1 MAVSDD
7 WDYDFTPEEWAACI
21 RVLGIVKDHPNEVPD
36 LELMKGMIS
45 KVYKN
50 ARRERR
56 KETEIQRQQEDL
68 STKQQSYIFHYQTG
82 RPEEFAMPDEGS
94 LHLNK
99 STGCYACGTRFHEVH
114 AFYHRLCPECATLQL
129 AKREQRADLKG
140 RVAVV
145 TGGRIKV
152 GFATALKLLRDGATV
167 VITTRFPNDALM
179 VFSEEHDFAI
189 WKERLLLYGLDLR
202 NLKSIDAFIAYL
214 YTHFDALDILVNN
227 AAQTIKYDSDYYRRL
242 LHREEE
248 SGRGLPAG
256 QAHIKHPFDLLE
268 AGALPLLPEIQPGA
282 VAKTDIFNQPLDER
296 PHNSWTATLSEVSTE
311 ELLEVNVINNIAP
324 FILNSRLK
332 PLLEKSSFPTRF
344 IINVTSS
351 EGQFSYSRKTIFHP
365 HTNMTKAA
373 LNMMTRT
380 SADDFAGSGILM
392 NSVDVGWVSTGN
404 PIEKKERLAEQGH
417 VMPLDI
423 HDAAA
428 RIYDP
433 IAAVLNSDIRH
444 YGKLFKNYKVVDW

>member
-1 MAVSDD
+1 MK
-7 WDYDFTPEEWAACI
+7 
-21 RVLGIVKDHPNEVPD
+21 VLGIVKDHPNGVPD

-50 ARRERR
+50 ARKERR
-56 KETEIQRQQEDL
+56 KETEIERRQEDL
-68 STKQQSYIFHYQTG
+68 STKQQTYIFHYQTG
-82 RPEEFAMPDEGS
+82 RPEEFAMPEEES
-94 LHLNK
+94 LLLNK
-99 STGCYACGTRFHEVH
+99 SAGCYACGIRFHELH
-114 AFYHRLCPECATLQL
+114 SFYHRLCPECATLQL
-129 AKREQRADLKG
+129 SKREQRADLRG
-140 RVAVV
+140 HVAVV

-152 GFATALKLLRDGATV
+152 GFATALKFLRDGATV
-167 VITTRFPNDALM
+167 IVTTRFPNDALLA
-179 VFSEEHDFAI
+179 FSEEHDFAT
-189 WKERLLLYGLDLR
+189 WKERLVLYGLDLR
-202 NLKSIDAFIAYL
+202 NLKSIDAFVAYL
-214 YTHFDALDILVNN
+214 SAHFDALDILVNN
-227 AAQTIKYDSDYYRRL
+227 AAQTIKYDTHYYRQL
-242 LHREEE
+242 LQREEE
-248 SGRGLPAG
+248 SGRLLSAG
-256 QAHIKHPFDLLE
+256 HTHIKHPCDLSE
-268 AGALPLLPEIQPGA
+268 AGTLPLLPGTEA
-282 VAKTDIFNQPLDER
+282 STVTKTDIFNQPLDER
-296 PHNSWTATLSEVSTE
+296 AHNSWTATLSDVSTE

-332 PLLEKSSFPTRF
+332 PLLEKSDFPTRF

-351 EGQFSYSRKTIFHP
+351 EGQFSYSRKTVFHP

-380 SADDFAGSGILM
+380 SADDFANSQILM

-423 HDAAA
+423 HDAAS

-433 IAAVLNSDIRH
+433 IATALNSDIRH

>member
-1 MAVSDD
+1 MSEASD

-21 RVLGIVKDHPNEVPD
+21 RVLEIVKDHPNEVPD

-56 KETEIQRQQEDL
+56 KETETERREEDL
-68 STKQQSYIFHYQTG
+68 STKQQTYIFHYQTG
-82 RPEEFAMPDEGS
+82 KPEKFEMPDQES
-94 LHLNK
+94 LLLNK

-129 AKREQRADLKG
+129 SKREQRANLSG

-167 VITTRFPNDALM
+167 IVTTRFPNDALLA
-179 VFSEEHDFAI
+179 FSEEPDFEQ
-189 WKERLLLYGLDLR
+189 WKERLILYGLDLR
-202 NLKSIDAFIAYL
+202 NLKSIDAFVTYL
-214 YTHFDALDILVNN
+214 LSHFDALDILVNN
-227 AAQTIKYDSDYYRRL
+227 AAQTIKYDAYYYQQL
-242 LHREEE
+242 LHREEQ
-248 SGRGLPAG
+248 SGRLL
-256 QAHIKHPFDLLE
+256 QAEHRQIKHPCDLAE
-268 AGALPLLPEIQPGA
+268 AGTLPLLPGTQASIA
-282 VAKTDIFNQPLDER
+282 RTDIFNQPLDER
-296 PHNSWTATLSEVSTE
+296 AHNSWTATLSEVSTE

-332 PLLEKSSFPTRF
+332 PLFEKSAFPTRF

-351 EGQFSYSRKTIFHP
+351 EGQFSYSRKTVFHP

-380 SADDFAGSGILM
+380 SADDFAGSHILM

-423 HDAAA
+423 HDAAS

-433 IAAVLNSDIRH
+433 IAIALNSDIRH
-444 YGKLFKNYKVVDW
+444 YGKLFKNYTVVDW

>member
-1 MAVSDD
+1 MAAAGN

-21 RVLGIVKDHPNEVPD
+21 RVLGIVKDHPNGVPD

-45 KVYKN
+45 RVYKN
-50 ARRERR
+50 ARKERR
-56 KETEIQRQQEDL
+56 KETEIERRQEDL
-68 STKQQSYIFHYQTG
+68 STKQQTYIFHYQTG
-82 RPEEFAMPDEGS
+82 KPGEFAMPEEES
-94 LHLNK
+94 LLLNK
-99 STGCYACGTRFHEVH
+99 STGCYACGKRFHEVH
-114 AFYHRLCPECATLQL
+114 PFYHRLCPECAALQL
-129 AKREQRADLKG
+129 SKREQRADLRG

-167 VITTRFPNDALM
+167 IVTTRFPNDALLA
-179 VFSEEHDFAI
+179 FSEEPGFEH
-189 WKERLLLYGLDLR
+189 WKERLVLYGLDLR
-202 NLKSIDAFIAYL
+202 NLKSIDAFVAYL
-214 YTHFDALDILVNN
+214 SAHFDALDILVNN
-227 AAQTIKYDSDYYRRL
+227 AAQTIKYDTAYYRQL
-242 LHREEE
+242 LHREQE
-248 SGRGLPAG
+248 SGKLLSAALT
-256 QAHIKHPFDLLE
+256 QIKHPCDLAE
-268 AGALPLLPEIQPGA
+268 ANILPLLPGTEAGTI
-282 VAKTDIFNQPLDER
+282 AKTDIFNQPLDER
-296 PHNSWTATLSEVSTE
+296 PHNSWTATLSDVSTE

-380 SADDFAGSGILM
+380 SADDFAGSEILM

-423 HDAAA
+423 HDAAS

-433 IAAVLNSDIRH
+433 IATALNSGIRH
-444 YGKLFKNYKVVDW
+444 YGKLFKNYTVVDW

>member
-1 MAVSDD
+1 MAEASD

-36 LELMKGMIS
+36 LDFMKGLIS

-56 KETEIQRQQEDL
+56 KETEFQRREEDL
-68 STKQQSYIFHYQTG
+68 STKQQTYIFHYQTG
-82 RPEEFAMPDEGS
+82 KPEEFAMPDEES

-99 STGCYACGTRFHEVH
+99 STGCYACGKRFHEVH
-114 AFYHRLCPECATLQL
+114 AFYHRLCPECATLQFS
-129 AKREQRADLKG
+129 KREQRADLKG

-167 VITTRFPNDALM
+167 IVTTRFPNDALLA
-179 VFSEEHDFAI
+179 FSEEHDFES
-189 WKERLLLYGLDLR
+189 WKERLAVYGLDLR
-202 NLKSIDAFIAYL
+202 NLKSIDAFITYL
-214 YTHFDALDILVNN
+214 SGHFNALDILVNN
-227 AAQTIKYDSDYYRRL
+227 AAQTIKYDKIYYNQL
-242 LHREEE
+242 LHREQE
-248 SGRGLPAG
+248 SGRLLPANLT
-256 QAHIKHPFDLLE
+256 QIKHPCDLAE
-268 AGALPLLPEIQPGA
+268 AGTLPLLPGIQA
-282 VAKTDIFNQPLDER
+282 SIVKTDIFNQPLDDR
-296 PHNSWTATLSEVSTE
+296 PHNSWTATLSDVSTE

-380 SADDFAGSGILM
+380 SADDFAESGILM

-433 IAAVLNSDIRH
+433 IAAALNSDIRH

>member
-1 MAVSDD
+1 MIAAGD
-7 WDYDFTPEEWAACI
+7 WDYDFSPEEWKSCLK
-21 RVLGIVKDHPNEVPD
+21 VLSILKDDPNKVPD
-36 LELMKGMIS
+36 LEQVKGLVSRI
-45 KVYKN
+45 YKS

-56 KETEIQRQQEDL
+56 KESDVQRKQEDL
-68 STKQQSYIFHYQTG
+68 AAKQQSYMFHYQTG
-82 RPEEFAMPDEGS
+82 KPEEYIPSGEDS
-94 LHLNK
+94 LLLNK
-99 STGCYACGTRFHEVH
+99 STGCYACGLRFHEIH
-114 AFYHRLCPECATLQL
+114 AFYHRLCPDCATLH
-129 AKREQRADLKG
+129 ASKRHQRADLSG

-167 VITTRFPNDALM
+167 IVTTRFPNSALRA
-179 VFSEEHDFAI
+179 FSEENDFDT
-189 WKERLLLYGLDLR
+189 WKERLVLYGLDLR
-202 NLKSIDAFIAYL
+202 NLKSLDAFVDYL
-214 YTHFDALDILVNN
+214 FSHFEALDILVNN
-227 AAQTIKYDSDYYRRL
+227 AAQTIRYDADYYRQL

-248 SGRGLPAG
+248 SGRLTAADSGM
-256 QAHIKHPFDLLE
+256 IKQGCELSDSNM
-268 AGALPLLPEIQPGA
+268 PLLPGTDPA
-282 VAKTDIFNQPLDER
+282 PVLKTDIFNEPLDER
-296 PHNSWTATLSEVSTE
+296 AHNSWTATLSEVSTT

-332 PLLEKSSFPTRF
+332 PLLEKSAFPTRF

-373 LNMMTRT
+373 VNMMTRT
-380 SADDFAGSGILM
+380 SAEDFAGSGILM

-404 PIEKKERLAEQGH
+404 PIEKKQRLAEQGH

-423 HDAAA
+423 HDAAS

-433 IAAVLNSDIRH
+433 VASALNTELRLW
-444 YGKLFKNYKVVDW
+444 GKLFKNYKIVDW

>member
-1 MAVSDD
+1 MAEASD

-21 RVLGIVKDHPNEVPD
+21 KVLGIVKDHPDEVPD
-36 LELMKGMIS
+36 LDFMKGLIS

-56 KETEIQRQQEDL
+56 RETEIQRRQEDL

-82 RPEEFAMPDEGS
+82 KPDEYAMPNEES
-94 LHLNK
+94 LILNK
-99 STGCYACGTRFHEVH
+99 SSGCYACGKRFHEVH
-114 AFYHRLCPECATLQL
+114 PFYHRLCPECAALQL
-129 AKREQRADLKG
+129 SKREQRADLRG
-140 RVAVV
+140 RIAVV

-167 VITTRFPNDALM
+167 VVTTRFPNDALM
-179 VFSEEHDFAI
+179 AFSQESDYHS
-189 WKERLLLYGLDLR
+189 WKARLELYGLDLR
-202 NLKSIDAFIAYL
+202 NLKSIDAFVSYL
-214 YTHFDALDILVNN
+214 SARFDALDILVNN
-227 AAQTIKYDSDYYRRL
+227 AAQTIKYDTAYYRQL
-242 LHREEE
+242 LHREQE
-248 SGRGLPAG
+248 SAKLPAADLT
-256 QAHIKHPFDLLE
+256 QIKHPCELSEAGVLALLPGTE
-268 AGALPLLPEIQPGA
+268 AGAIL
-282 VAKTDIFNQPLDER
+282 KTDIFNQPLDDR
-296 PHNSWTATLSEVSTE
+296 PHNSWTATLSDVSTE

-332 PLLEKSSFPTRF
+332 ALLEKSSFPTRF

-351 EGQFSYSRKTIFHP
+351 EGQFSYSRKTVFHP

-423 HDAAA
+423 HDAAS

-433 IAAVLNSDIRH
+433 IVTALNADIRLW
-444 YGKLFKNYKVVDW
+444 GKLFKNYKVVDW

>member
-1 MAVSDD
+1 MAAASD

-56 KETEIQRQQEDL
+56 KETETERREEDL
-68 STKQQSYIFHYQTG
+68 STKQQTYIFHYQTG
-82 RPEEFAMPDEGS
+82 KPEAFAMPEQES
-94 LHLNK
+94 LLLNK
-99 STGCYACGTRFHEVH
+99 STGCYACGSRFHEVH

-129 AKREQRADLKG
+129 SKREQRANLKG
-140 RVAVV
+140 RIAVV

-152 GFATALKLLRDGATV
+152 GFATALKLLRDDATV
-167 VITTRFPNDALM
+167 VVTTRFPNDALLA
-179 VFSEEHDFAI
+179 FSEEPDFEH

-202 NLKSIDAFIAYL
+202 NLKSIDAFVAYL
-214 YTHFDALDILVNN
+214 FSRFDALDILVNN
-227 AAQTIKYDSDYYRRL
+227 AAQTIKYDTHYYQQL
-242 LHREEE
+242 LQREEE
-248 SGRGLPAG
+248 SGRLLSAEHT
-256 QAHIKHPFDLLE
+256 QIKHPYDLAE
-268 AGALPLLPEIQPGA
+268 AATLPLLPGTQASTLI
-282 VAKTDIFNQPLDER
+282 KTDIFNQPLDER
-296 PHNSWTATLSEVSTE
+296 AHNSWTATLSEVSTE

-332 PLLEKSSFPTRF
+332 PLLEKSAFPTRF

-351 EGQFSYSRKTIFHP
+351 EGQFSYSRKTVFHP

-380 SADDFAGSGILM
+380 SADDFAGSHILM

-423 HDAAA
+423 HDAAS

-433 IAAVLNSDIRH
+433 IAIALNSDIRH

>member
-1 MAVSDD
+1 MAAAGD
-7 WDYDFTPEEWAACI
+7 WNYDFTPEEWAACI
-21 RVLGIVKDHPNEVPD
+21 KVLGIVKDHPNEVPD
-36 LELMKGMIS
+36 LDFMKGLIS

-50 ARRERR
+50 ARKERR
-56 KETEIQRQQEDL
+56 KETEIGRRQEDL
-68 STKQQSYIFHYQTG
+68 STKQQTYIFHYQTG
-82 RPEEFAMPDEGS
+82 KPEEFEMPEEES
-94 LHLNK
+94 LLLNK

-114 AFYHRLCPECATLQL
+114 PFYHRLCPECAALQL
-129 AKREQRADLKG
+129 SKRGQRADLRG

-167 VITTRFPNDALM
+167 IVTTRFPNDALLA
-179 VFSEEHDFAI
+179 FSEEHDFES
-189 WKERLLLYGLDLR
+189 WKERLVVYGLDLR

-214 YTHFDALDILVNN
+214 SAHFDALDILVNN
-227 AAQTIKYDSDYYRRL
+227 AAQTIKYDAAYYSQL
-242 LHREEE
+242 LQREQE
-248 SGRGLPAG
+248 SGRLLSADLT
-256 QAHIKHPFDLLE
+256 QIKHPSDLAE
-268 AGALPLLPEIQPGA
+268 ANMLPLLPGTEASAI
-282 VAKTDIFNQPLDER
+282 AKIDIFHQPLDER
-296 PHNSWTATLSEVSTE
+296 AHNSWTATLSDVSTE

-380 SADDFAGSGILM
+380 SADDFANSQILM

-417 VMPLDI
+417 VMPLDV
-423 HDAAA
+423 HDAAS

-433 IAAVLNSDIRH
+433 ITTALNSNIRH

>member
-1 MAVSDD
+1 MAVSGD

-21 RVLGIVKDHPNEVPD
+21 KVLGIVKDHPNEVPD
-36 LELMKGMIS
+36 LDFMKGLIS
-45 KVYKN
+45 RVYKN

-56 KETEIQRQQEDL
+56 KETETMRRQEDL
-68 STKQQSYIFHYQTG
+68 SAKQQTYIFHYQTG
-82 RPEEFAMPDEGS
+82 KPEEFTAPDDDS

-99 STGCYACGTRFHEVH
+99 STGCYACGTRFHEIH
-114 AFYHRLCPECATLQL
+114 SFYHRLCPGCAALHF

-167 VITTRFPNDALM
+167 VVTTRFPNDALLA
-179 VFSEEHDFAI
+179 FSEEHGFED
-189 WKERLLLYGLDLR
+189 WKERLVLYGLDLR
-202 NLKSIDAFIAYL
+202 NLKSIEAFVAYL
-214 YTHFDALDILVNN
+214 FAHFDALDILVNN
-227 AAQTIKYDSDYYRRL
+227 AAQTIKYDTAYYSQL
-242 LHREEE
+242 LHREQE
-248 SGRGLPAG
+248 SGRLLAAEHIPT
-256 QAHIKHPFDLLE
+256 IKHPCDLSE
-268 AGALPLLPEIQPGA
+268 AGSLPLLPGTQAAI
-282 VAKTDIFNQPLDER
+282 AKRDIFNQPLDER
-296 PHNSWTATLSEVSTE
+296 AHNSWTATLSEIGTE

-324 FILNSRLK
+324 FMLNSRLK

-417 VMPLDI
+417 VMPLDV
-423 HDAAA
+423 HDAAS

-433 IAAVLNSDIRH
+433 IASALNSDIRLW
-444 YGKLFKNYKVVDW
+444 GKLFKNYKAVDW

>member
-1 MAVSDD
+1 MTAAGD
-7 WDYDFTPEEWAACI
+7 WDYDFSPEEWESCLK
-21 RVLGIVKDHPNEVPD
+21 VLGILKDDPDKVPD
-36 LELMKGMIS
+36 LEQVKGLVSRI
-45 KVYKN
+45 YKN

-56 KETEIQRQQEDL
+56 KESDLQRKQEDL
-68 STKQQSYIFHYQTG
+68 SAKQQSYMFHYQTG
-82 RPEEFAMPDEGS
+82 KPEEYAPSDEDS
-94 LHLNK
+94 VLLNK
-99 STGCYACGTRFHEVH
+99 STGCYACGKRFHEVH
-114 AFYHRLCPECATLQL
+114 AFYHRLCPDCATLQL
-129 AKREQRADLKG
+129 SKRQQRADLSG
-140 RVAVV
+140 RIAVV

-167 VITTRFPNDALM
+167 VVTTRFPNSALQA
-179 VFSEEHDFAI
+179 FSEESDFAT
-189 WKERLLLYGLDLR
+189 WKERLVLYGLDLR
-202 NLKSIDAFIAYL
+202 NLKSIDAFVSYL
-214 YTHFDALDILVNN
+214 FSHFEALDILVNN
-227 AAQTIKYDSDYYRRL
+227 AAQTIRYDVDYYRRL

-248 SGRGLPAG
+248 SGRLTAG
-256 QAHIKHPFDLLE
+256 DSAMIKQGCELSEARDQA
-268 AGALPLLPEIQPGA
+268 LLPGIMSSP
-282 VAKTDIFNQPLDER
+282 VLKTDIFNEPLDER
-296 PHNSWTATLSEVSTE
+296 THNSWTATLSEVSTT

-332 PLLEKSSFPTRF
+332 PLLEKSAFPTRF

-380 SADDFAGSGILM
+380 SAEDFAGSGILM

-404 PIEKKERLAEQGH
+404 PIEKKEKLAEQGH

-423 HDAAA
+423 HDAAS

-433 IAAVLNSDIRH
+433 IALALSSEIR
-444 YGKLFKNYKVVDW
+444 YWGKLFKNYKIVDW